1 MLQNQEGNDN
11 LEDLP
16 QFRAQ
21 AQTELFLQIVLRHL
35 HGCLE
40 LKWFHMNQK
49 VSLSPTILYMH
60 ELKKMSDCRH
70 CGATRFEYEPPT
82 FCCGNG
88 KIKLAPIEVPDE
100 LYDLFT
106 SQSEEAIE
114 FRNNIRVFNCI
125 FSFTSFGVKLDKEL
139 ASARR
144 GVYTFRAQGMV
155 YHNLPRLNPNE
166 NGPSNFQLYFVDTEN
181 EVTNRMNVLQTSTLS
196 GGTVEKLIHV
206 LEINPY
212 AKIFRRLKDYP
223 AMDELQLHISKDV
236 KLDQRYPLL
245 FPKGETGWHQNIFKI
260 STNISRSSGR
270 GTGQLRIVDIE
281 DITRQPQGNTS
292 INLGASIAS
301 DKPMLTNMSSEPNQ
315 GSNNPSTT
323 VQQRFSSVEDVL
335 SQEQE
340 VINGENNQKVSCRE
354 YSCYRLQ
361 IRNARQSTLLLAGRL
376 LQQYAVDMYIKL
388 ETTRLDYFRR
398 NQTNLRAEL
407 YQGLIDSVSRGEKRG
422 GEVGKR
428 IVLPASFIG
437 GPRDMRRRYLDALA
451 LVQRF
456 GKPDLFITMTCNPEW
471 KEIQENLYAGQQAQD
486 RLDLTSRVFRSKLQ
500 DLKDQLFKKEI
511 FGKVV
516 AHVHVIEFQ
525 KRGLPHAHMLIIL
538 KSEYKITTPEQ
549 FDKFVCAELPDK
561 EKYPGLYD
569 LVLKHMMHGP
579 CGELNFKNSCMI
591 EGKCK
596 YHYPRSYC
604 ESTVQGKDGYPIYKR
619 KRNGVTA
626 EVRKAKLDNQW
637 VVPYNPYLL
646 SRYNCHIN
654 VEICSGVTAVKYL
667 YKYIYKGH
675 DRVAFQISQK
685 DQEMIIDEIKQF
697 QDARWV
703 SAQEAMWRIFE
714 FNLNEMY
721 PSVINLPLHLPNQQ
735 SVTYWGNQN
744 LENVLRWDHTSK
756 TMLTEYF
763 SMCAKSE
770 DAKKYLYR
778 EFPEHYVWDNKFKCW
793 NERKKR
799 NVIGRVNGANPI
811 EGERFYLRLLL
822 NHVRGPTSF
831 EDLLTVNHKKCSSF
845 KEAAQRRVLLES
857 DQSLTECLNEAISF
871 QMPHELRRL
880 FAIILVYCAPT
891 DVKNLWDTYFDPMSE
906 DFKREPGT
914 TDMLQLVKTLKSLN
928 YFLESMGKTIK
939 SYDLPKIPV
948 EYNNIQ
954 DDLPSK
960 KRIAIATA
968 TSGVA
973 AAIMPGGRTAHSRF
987 KIPLDANASSS
998 CSISKQ
1004 SGAAELLRKAQLIIW
1019 DEAPMAK
1026 RWAIENVDKCLQ
1038 DIMGNDKYFGG
1049 KVVVFGG
1056 DFRQVL
1062 PVVPRGT
1069 VHQTICASLVK
1080 SPLWEPTD
1088 TEGNV
1093 KIPEEMIIDYD
1104 NDEDSIHRLITAIF
1118 PSLGENSHS
1127 AGYMT
1132 GRAILATRNEHV
1144 DKLNE
1149 KLISIF
1155 PGESREYHSYDE
1167 AIDDTNNFYDEE
1179 FLNSLTPNGLPPH
1192 KLLLKK
1198 NCPIILLR
1206 NLDPSNG
1213 LCNGTRMVCKNFKD
1227 NVIDAEIVF
1236 GQHSG
1241 KHVFIPRIPLSLA
1254 ENEGPHGRSKIS
1266 LFLARPCQM
1275 LNLGRRFRRFS
1286 CGRARIALIFAR
1298 PCQHT
1303 LDTILDF

>member
-1 MLQNQEGNDN
+1 
-11 LEDLP
+11 
-16 QFRAQ
+16 
-21 AQTELFLQIVLRHL
+21 
-35 HGCLE
+35 
-40 LKWFHMNQK
+40 
-49 VSLSPTILYMH
+49 
-60 ELKKMSDCRH
+60 
-70 CGATRFEYEPPT
+70 
-82 FCCGNG
+82 
-88 KIKLAPIEVPDE
+88 
-100 LYDLFT
+100 
-106 SQSEEAIE
+106 
-114 FRNNIRVFNCI
+114 
-125 FSFTSFGVKLDKEL
+125 
-139 ASARR
+139 
-144 GVYTFRAQGMV
+144 
-155 YHNLPRLNPNE
+155 
-166 NGPSNFQLYFVDTEN
+166 
-181 EVTNRMNVLQTSTLS
+181 
-196 GGTVEKLIHV
+196 
-206 LEINPY
+206 
-212 AKIFRRLKDYP
+212 
-223 AMDELQLHISKDV
+223 
-236 KLDQRYPLL
+236 
-245 FPKGETGWHQNIFKI
+245 
-260 STNISRSSGR
+260 
-270 GTGQLRIVDIE
+270 
-281 DITRQPQGNTS
+281 
-292 INLGASIAS
+292 
-301 DKPMLTNMSSEPNQ
+301 
-315 GSNNPSTT
+315 
-323 VQQRFSSVEDVL
+323 
-335 SQEQE
+335 
-340 VINGENNQKVSCRE
+340 
-354 YSCYRLQ
+354 
-361 IRNARQSTLLLAGRL
+361 
-376 LQQYAVDMYIKL
+376 MYIKL
-388 ETTRLDYFRR
+388 ETIRLDYFRQ

-422 GEVGKR
+422 GGVGKR

-437 GPRDMRRRYLDALA
+437 GPRDMRRIYLDALA

-471 KEIQENLYAGQQAQD
+471 KEIQETLYAGQQAQD
-486 RLDLTSRVFRSKLQ
+486 LT
-500 DLKDQLFKKEI
+500 
-511 FGKVV
+511 

-549 FDKFVCAELPDK
+549 FDRFVCAELPDK

-604 ESTVQGKDGYPIYKR
+604 ESTLQGKDGYPIYKR

-637 VVPYNPYLL
+637 VVPYNPYHLK
-646 SRYNCHIN
+646 RYNCHIN

-685 DQEMIIDEIKQF
+685 DQQMIIDEIKQF

-721 PSVINLPLHLPNQQ
+721 PSVINLALHLPNQQ

-845 KEAAQRRVLLES
+845 KEAAQRRGLLES
-857 DQSLTECLNEAISF
+857 DQSLTESK
-871 QMPHELRRL
+871 
-880 FAIILVYCAPT
+880 
-891 DVKNLWDTYFDPMSE
+891 KNLWDTYFDPMSE

-914 TDMLQLVKTLKSLN
+914 TNMLQLVKTLKSLN

-948 EYNNIQ
+948 EFNNIQ
-954 DDLPSK
+954 DDLPREIKDEISISIPEEDYEAANKLNPEQHKAFSRILDFVERGKSGIFFIDGPGGTGKTFLYRALLAHIRSK

-973 AAIMPGGRTAHSRF
+973 AAIMPGGRTTHSRF

-1019 DEAPMAK
+1019 DEAPMA
-1026 RWAIENVDKCLQ
+1026 
-1038 DIMGNDKYFGG
+1038 
-1049 KVVVFGG
+1049 
-1056 DFRQVL
+1056 
-1062 PVVPRGT
+1062 
-1069 VHQTICASLVK
+1069 
-1080 SPLWEPTD
+1080 
-1088 TEGNV
+1088 
-1093 KIPEEMIIDYD
+1093 
-1104 NDEDSIHRLITAIF
+1104 
-1118 PSLGENSHS
+1118 
-1127 AGYMT
+1127 
-1132 GRAILATRNEHV
+1132 
-1144 DKLNE
+1144 
-1149 KLISIF
+1149 
-1155 PGESREYHSYDE
+1155 
-1167 AIDDTNNFYDEE
+1167 
-1179 FLNSLTPNGLPPH
+1179 
-1192 KLLLKK
+1192 
-1198 NCPIILLR
+1198 
-1206 NLDPSNG
+1206 
-1213 LCNGTRMVCKNFKD
+1213 
-1227 NVIDAEIVF
+1227 
-1236 GQHSG
+1236 
-1241 KHVFIPRIPLSLA
+1241 
-1254 ENEGPHGRSKIS
+1254 
-1266 LFLARPCQM
+1266 
-1275 LNLGRRFRRFS
+1275 
-1286 CGRARIALIFAR
+1286 
-1298 PCQHT
+1298 
-1303 LDTILDF
+1303 